1 MLLVS
6 SHVYVGKD
14 EALGSLPCR
23 RDAQVS
29 GGVLPSA
36 TFEKLGIQEY
46 YCLLSG
52 FLKMKCVGYH

>member
-1 MLLVS
+1 MCMW
-6 SHVYVGKD
+6 GRI